1 MSEAVLVANRFVA
14 LSDGTYLDLAS
25 ATTVS
30 LTRCTVSDDVRATV
44 ADEGA
49 RLCRL
54 WHPVLA
60 PYLDFGPLGE
70 GDWFEAVAT
79 VPLSVTPVTVVR
91 RADVE
96 AFLHAHDLRLVTLV
110 ESSFEILQ
118 PSLLVRR
125 PPAPGSIEVESTI
138 RGFGT
143 RLIEPR
149 ILSTLM
155 CWLEEPLDTGPHVW
169 SIDAPAQCGWR
180 TCWSMLARD
189 ARRLGFV
196 PIDAELLARAVRG
209 PAGATASWLSS
220 LRDRPL
226 LVAHCT
232 ETWNETARHQLAALV
247 MVVGGLHKGI
257 SVVLDVVRE
266 GRPHQAQFAVEPFH
280 PFTLAR
286 SVWTG
291 VPRLGQRRLRA
302 LAARANGRP
311 GAFVARIGRILQARE
326 SASCVVHERPPV
338 DAIYARPLETAA
350 VDRLLTR
357 VEGLEAR
364 GRHAAARRHLR
375 RERAALER
383 RGQLV
388 AGLHVWA
395 ALAIREVRTGSASAI
410 ADWARAWRKA
420 DEHGDPRLLL
430 EAIPA
435 VACAWIRDAAVVPA
449 ERLLRAAIA
458 AAAAEEVRPPPMVTV
473 LLAESLYWQD
483 RLPEMRGMLADC
495 SNVLAPVLRARAAL
509 RCGDEPLALRGAVD
523 ALTRARDLGD
533 QAAMVMALAV
543 RLRIDAVIGDLD
555 HLTATTD
562 AVRLLP
568 ISVGT
573 LAEDE
578 ATLSVAESWT
588 FLRRDWPEGIR
599 AEVIALTAPTRPR
612 LVRGRARTVLALA
625 GARSAHAVVLGDV
638 RQAAIATGAR
648 ALLPAAAP
656 CPPWPE
662 PPESKRS
669 FPMVQD
675 IVSILQACQ
684 QDDEPTAVVRRVAS
698 IVRERTASTGVA
710 VFTAE
715 DCGLVARARFGRPP
729 GTRLGERVAAL
740 RSAIGPEQESG
751 IWEAAW
757 PILHREVL
765 TGAIVCQWGRLTT
778 RPAADVVSIAATAA
792 AALGPVVDL
801 LRAPPVPPS
810 PPSGA
815 IAELLGSSD
824 AIGRVRAAI
833 DRAALAPFSVVIEGE
848 SGAGKELVARA
859 IHERSPRRA
868 RAFCAVNCAA
878 LTDELFEAELFGH
891 ARGAFTGAIT
901 DRAGLFEE
909 ADGGTL
915 FLDEVIELSGRA
927 QAKLLRALQ
936 EGEIRRIGETRPR
949 RVDVRVIAAANR
961 SLLTGVA
968 AGSFRA
974 DLRFRL
980 EVLRIEVPALRAR
993 PDDITELARH
1003 FWARAAARVGSRAVL
1018 GPDALAAFARY
1029 DWPGNVRELQNA
1041 LAALAVGAP
1050 ARGIVRASALPAQIC
1065 IAESGVALTLD
1076 EARRRFEAG
1085 FVRAAIA
1092 RAGGSKGRAA
1102 ADLGVTRQ
1110 GLAKLLDR
1118 LGLDVERQE
1127 PECPQK

>member
-1 MSEAVLVANRFVA
+1 MAEAVLVANRFVE
-14 LSDGTYLDLAS
+14 LSDATYLDLAS
-25 ATTVS
+25 NSTVA
-30 LTRCTVSDDVRATV
+30 LTRCTASDAVRVTL

-60 PYLDFGPLGE
+60 PYMDFGPLGE
-70 GDWFEAVAT
+70 CDWFEAVAT
-79 VPLSVTPVTVVR
+79 VPMSVTPVTAG

-96 AFLHAHDLRLVTLV
+96 AFLHAHDLRSVSLE
-110 ESSFEILQ
+110 ESSLEILQ
-118 PSLLVRR
+118 PSLLAPRSPT
-125 PPAPGSIEVESTI
+125 PPSTEASGTI

-143 RLIEPR
+143 RLIEPQ

-155 CWLEEPLDTGPHVW
+155 CWLEEPLDMGPHVW
-169 SIDAPAQCGWR
+169 SIDAPAHCGWR
-180 TCWSMLARD
+180 TCWSVLARA

-196 PIDAELLARAVRG
+196 PIDADLLARAVRG
-209 PAGATASWLSS
+209 PGGVTGSWLST
-220 LRDRPL
+220 LRDRSL

-232 ETWNETARHQLAALV
+232 ETWNETARHKLAALV
-247 MVVGGLHKGI
+247 MVVGGLHTGI
-257 SVVLDVVRE
+257 SVVLDVVRA
-266 GRPHQAQFAVEPFH
+266 GRPHQAQFVVEPVP
-280 PFTLAR
+280 PFALAR
-286 SVWTG
+286 SVWMG
-291 VPRLGQRRLRA
+291 APRLGQRRLRA
-302 LAARANGRP
+302 LAAKVNGRP
-311 GAFVARIGRILQARE
+311 GAFVAEIGHVLQARE
-326 SASCVVHERPPV
+326 RASFVVHERPP
-338 DAIYARPLETAA
+338 AGSIYASPLEAAA
-350 VDRLLTR
+350 VDRLFAR

-375 RERAALER
+375 REGAGLDRRGHPVAAL
-383 RGQLV
+383 
-388 AGLHVWA
+388 HIWA
-395 ALAIREVRTGSASAI
+395 ALAIREVRNGSARAI
-410 ADWARAWRKA
+410 ADWTRAWQNA
-420 DEHGDPRLLL
+420 DDRGDPRLLL
-430 EAIPA
+430 EAIPG
-435 VACAWIRDAAVVPA
+435 VAHAWIRDAAVVPA

-458 AAAAEEVRPPPMVTV
+458 AAAAEELPPPPMVTV
-473 LLAESLYWQD
+473 LLAECLYWQD
-483 RLPEMRGMLADC
+483 RLSEMHALLADC
-495 SNVLAPVLRARAAL
+495 SHILAPALRARAAL
-509 RCGDEPLALRGAVD
+509 RRGDEPLALRDAVD
-523 ALTRARDLGD
+523 ALAQARDRDDHAGV
-533 QAAMVMALAV
+533 AMALAV
-543 RLRIDAVIGDLD
+543 RLRIDAVVGDLD
-555 HLTATTD
+555 HLTATTT
-562 AVRLLP
+562 AVRALP
-568 ISVGT
+568 IPDGT

-599 AEVIALTAPTRPR
+599 NEMTALTARTRPR
-612 LVRGRARTVLALA
+612 LVRARARTVLALA
-625 GARSAHAVVLGDV
+625 DARSAHGVVLGDV
-638 RQAAIATGAR
+638 RQVAVATGAL
-648 ALLPAAAP
+648 ALMPAPAP

-662 PPESKRS
+662 PLGFKRS

-684 QDDEPTAVVRRVAS
+684 QDDDPPAVVRRVAS
-698 IVRERTASTGVA
+698 MVRERTASTGVA

-715 DCGLVARARFGRPP
+715 DGGLVSRARFGRPP
-729 GTRLGERVAAL
+729 GTRLGERAAAL

-751 IWEAAW
+751 TWEAAW

-765 TGAIVCQWGRLTT
+765 TGAIVCQWSRLET
-778 RPAADVVSIAATAA
+778 RPAADLVSIAATAA

-801 LRAPPVPPS
+801 LRAPPVPAA

-824 AIGRVRAAI
+824 AIVRVRQAI
-833 DRAALAPFSVVIEGE
+833 DRAALAPFSVVIQGE

-915 FLDEVIELSGRA
+915 FLDEVIELSARA

-968 AGSFRA
+968 AGNFRA

-980 EVLRIEVPALRAR
+980 EVLLIDVPALRER
-993 PDDITELARH
+993 PGDIIELARH

-1050 ARGIVRASALPAQIC
+1050 ARGIVRASALPAQIR
-1065 IAESGVALTLD
+1065 IADPGVVLTLD

-1118 LGLDVERQE
+1118 LGLDVEQQE
-1127 PECPQK
+1127 PECPQR